1 MFTKYPQQNYIY
13 TSSKPKKSGGDSSL
27 ESESF
32 NDNEKENDLLMN
44 DNLFEFSKE
53 SNLPDIHIPFNNKE
67 LLPQNKQG
75 LFFCSVTKDTENGG
89 IRGNSNNKDDNFSM
103 KKVINVDKE
112 NNRYTDINHLYK
124 NNCHFFNSLQLDVKD
139 DEEDEDI
146 VNNEISVNFVD
157 ELKNTYIYK
166 KDNQVEILLDNHI
179 SKIDSNNDMSNNNK
193 IINNFNRINKNK
205 IYDNKNGK
213 LIRNKKIN
221 ESIKKSKQNINNNTK
236 DWNNHNNIQA
246 KKNNIINLKN
256 IDNNGDDYFV
266 ENKENYI
273 RNGQYDTEVKI
284 NLNQIFEQNKYSKKK
299 NIEINKNENNNININ
314 SNINLNK
321 NFFEIKN
328 SKNLNDIFISKS
340 KSIKNYSLKRRKI
353 RNMAYLTKK
362 YKIFHKFLCV
372 SVDTSGLYTLDDDIQ
387 SLLLNPK
394 ITYNYPFNNLENE
407 LE

>member
-32 NDNEKENDLLMN
+32 NDNEKENELLMN

-124 NNCHFFNSLQLDVKD
+124 NNCHFFNSLQLDDKD

-205 IYDNKNGK
+205 IYDNKNEK

-236 DWNNHNNIQA
+236 DWNNHNIQA

-256 IDNNGDDYFV
+256 IDNNGDDYLD

-284 NLNQIFEQNKYSKKK
+284 NLNQIFEQNKYSNKK
-299 NIEINKNENNNININ
+299 NIEINKNEDNNININ

-372 SVDTSGLYTLDDDIQ
+372 SVDTSELYTLDDDIQ

>member
-124 NNCHFFNSLQLDVKD
+124 NNCHFFNSLQLDDKD

-205 IYDNKNGK
+205 IYDNKNEK

-236 DWNNHNNIQA
+236 DWNNHNIQA

-284 NLNQIFEQNKYSKKK
+284 NLNQIFEQNKYSNKK
-299 NIEINKNENNNININ
+299 NIEINKNEDNNININ

-372 SVDTSGLYTLDDDIQ
+372 SVDTSELYTLDDDIQ

>member
-32 NDNEKENDLLMN
+32 NDNEKENELLMN

-236 DWNNHNNIQA
+236 DWNNHNIQA

-284 NLNQIFEQNKYSKKK
+284 NLNQIFEQNKYSNKK
-299 NIEINKNENNNININ
+299 NIEINKNEDNNININ

>member
-124 NNCHFFNSLQLDVKD
+124 NNCHFFNSLQLDDKD

-205 IYDNKNGK
+205 IYDNKNEK

-236 DWNNHNNIQA
+236 DWNNHNIQA

-256 IDNNGDDYFV
+256 IDNNGDDYLD

-284 NLNQIFEQNKYSKKK
+284 NLNQIFEQNKYSNKK
-299 NIEINKNENNNININ
+299 NIEINKNEDNNININ

-372 SVDTSGLYTLDDDIQ
+372 SVDTSELYTLDDDIQ

>member
-205 IYDNKNGK
+205 IYDNKNEK

-236 DWNNHNNIQA
+236 DWNNHNIQA

-284 NLNQIFEQNKYSKKK
+284 NLNQIFEQNKYSNKK
-299 NIEINKNENNNININ
+299 NIEINKNEDNNININ

>member
-1 MFTKYPQQNYIY
+1 M
-13 TSSKPKKSGGDSSL
+13 GD
-27 ESESF
+27 
-32 NDNEKENDLLMN
+32 
-44 DNLFEFSKE
+44 
-53 SNLPDIHIPFNNKE
+53 
-67 LLPQNKQG
+67 
-75 LFFCSVTKDTENGG
+75 
-89 IRGNSNNKDDNFSM
+89 
-103 KKVINVDKE
+103 
-112 NNRYTDINHLYK
+112 
-124 NNCHFFNSLQLDVKD
+124 KD

-146 VNNEISVNFVD
+146 VNNEITVNFAD
-157 ELKNTYIYK
+157 ELKDTYIYK
-166 KDNQVEILLDNHI
+166 KDNQVEILLDNHN

-193 IINNFNRINKNK
+193 IINSFNRINKNK
-205 IYDNKNGK
+205 IYNNKNEK

-221 ESIKKSKQNINNNTK
+221 ESIKKSKQNINNNK
-236 DWNNHNNIQA
+236 KEWNNHNIQI

-256 IDNNGDDYFV
+256 IDNNGDDYFD

-284 NLNQIFEQNKYSKKK
+284 NLNQIFEQNKYNNKK

-314 SNINLNK
+314 NNIILNK

-340 KSIKNYSLKRRKI
+340 KSIKNYSLKRKKI